1 MSAIDFQQSL
11 KAGGNGPSVTSS
23 MMTSCMVNLGAEMLG
38 FGMAMTS
45 LLVKGK
51 SSMQSYCK
59 SYRSSYRNSYPF
71 FGGAL
76 LHAHDAQVE
85 RLLAEPSSRL
95 TARARLPTPGL
106 AACGPAK
113 VAGLG
118 GALLQLDRYQGRCPA
133 PTGLEHGD
141 R

>member
-1 MSAIDFQQSL
+1 MTMSYVVD
-11 KAGGNGPSVTSS
+11 
-23 MMTSCMVNLGAEMLG
+23 LGAEMLG
-38 FGMAMTS
+38 LGMAMTS

-76 LHAHDAQVE
+76 WHAHDAQVE
-85 RLLAEPSSRL
+85 RLLAKAEPSSRS
-95 TARARLPTPGL
+95 TTGERAYQRPGL
-106 AACGPAK
+106 LRVGWQKWRAW
-113 VAGLG
+113 VA
-118 GALLQLDRYQGRCPA
+118 QLDRHQGRCPA